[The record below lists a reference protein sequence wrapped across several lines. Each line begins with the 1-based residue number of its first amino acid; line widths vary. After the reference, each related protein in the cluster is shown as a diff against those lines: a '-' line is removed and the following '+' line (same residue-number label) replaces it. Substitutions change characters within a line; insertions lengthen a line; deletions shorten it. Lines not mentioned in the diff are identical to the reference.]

1 MKKIIVIGTLLIISA
16 SLITGCGCKKKEEKK
31 EDNVVKSNT
40 NEEVIKDQKI
50 ETFEFTNTSLVYIN
64 GTSSLETK
72 VKNNSDKEAYLKE
85 FKIHIKG
92 KDGKEIIELTGF
104 VGSKLKAGEERILTS
119 NCGMDITNAASI
131 EYEIV
136 K

>member
-1 MKKIIVIGTLLIISA
+1 M
-16 SLITGCGCKKKEEKK
+16 
-31 EDNVVKSNT
+31 SNT
-40 NEEVIKDQKI
+40 
-50 ETFEFTNTSLVYIN
+50 
-64 GTSSLETK
+64 
-72 VKNNSDKEAYLKE
+72 SDKEAYLKE

>member
-1 MKKIIVIGTLLIISA
+1 MKKIIVIGTLLIIST

-31 EDNVVKSNT
+31 ENNVVKSNT

-72 VKNNSDKEAYLKE
+72 VNNRLLA
-85 FKIHIKG
+85 
-92 KDGKEIIELTGF
+92 
-104 VGSKLKAGEERILTS
+104 
-119 NCGMDITNAASI
+119 
-131 EYEIV
+131 
-136 K
+136 